1 VTLDGVKVTMNGT
14 TLTGNGPFSTAGN
27 VAFGGIDIQR
37 SQMLSQTAFLFTL
50 QNSTVS
56 QNAGCGITLS
66 GGGDDLVNRTTVMGT
81 GNRVCGFGGTTLDG
95 TVMPSAIVAGPTT
108 AAAIGTTFGG
118 PTNTGGKV
126 SATLLNNTVQNNTGV
141 GIYITEARE
150 FDPALGG
157 MDDVTEA
164 TVQGNKVTGNLS
176 SVAATGTEPTAGGI
190 YIAQSNITN
199 SGPLTT
205 ASIGCETGGGP
216 NAVCTRVRMQTFLG
230 NVVECNGRAQ
240 LSFAVPQRASNS
252 ATGSPW
258 DIGSDAGLVGVTLAD
273 RCMAVAK
280 PNTLAGYSPSVQSLG
295 LAIPGSATSATG
307 QSLINVAA
315 YGVTWNSTTLAAGN
329 DYSASLAVAPLG
341 NDDASMWGA
350 CPGAAVTCP
359 VALVP

>member
-1 VTLDGVKVTMNGT
+1 VTLDGIKVTMNGT

-27 VAFGGIDIQR
+27 VAFGGIDVQR

-50 QNSTVS
+50 QNSMVS

-66 GGGDDLVNRTTVMGT
+66 GGGDDLVNRTTASGT

-95 TVMPSAIVAGPTT
+95 TVMPSAIVAGSTT
-108 AAAIGTTFGG
+108 APAIGATFGG

-141 GIYITEARE
+141 GIYITEARDA
-150 FDPALGG
+150 DPALGT
-157 MDDVTEA
+157 DDVTEA

-190 YIAQSNITN
+190 YVAQSNITN

-205 ASIGCETGGGP
+205 SSIGCETTGP
-216 NAVCTRVRMQTFLG
+216 GAACTRVRMQTFLG
-230 NVVECNGRAQ
+230 NVIECNGRAQ
-240 LSFAVPQRASNS
+240 LSFAIPQRASNS
-252 ATGSPW
+252 ATGSGW

-295 LAIPGSATSATG
+295 LAIPGSATTATG

-315 YGVTWNSTTLAAGN
+315 YGVIWNSTTLAAGN
-329 DYSASLAVAPLG
+329 DYSSSLAGAPLG

-350 CPGAAVTCP
+350 CPSTAVTCP